1 MIGCSFR
8 NEISPRQ
15 GPLRMRE
22 FTQMEVEHFFLPSDE
37 PDLPSELKSTK
48 ITLLPADGKE
58 SQTTVGLAL
67 ESKIVNSSLVATHLA
82 RAQNFL
88 ISIGGPNEKLRFR
101 QHGSNEMAH
110 YSSDCW
116 DGEINTSL
124 GWVEIVGVAHRGSY
138 DLSAHGKASSKE
150 FRVDVPGTE
159 NEIDV
164 WKQDI

>member
-1 MIGCSFR
+1 M
-8 NEISPRQ
+8 
-15 GPLRMRE
+15 
-22 FTQMEVEHFFLPSDE
+22 
-37 PDLPSELKSTK
+37 
-48 ITLLPADGKE
+48 
-58 SQTTVGLAL
+58 
-67 ESKIVNSSLVATHLA
+67 VATHLG

-88 ISIGGPNEKLRFR
+88 ISIGVPNEKLRFR

-150 FRVDVPGTE
+150 FRVAVPGTE
-159 NEIDV
+159 KEMDV
-164 WKQDI
+164 WKPDIGKLGKEFKGDDKAYSRNNKKILI